1 VPRIGLVSGTS
12 TIELDGQY
20 RLLREEAGAVPRA
33 ALSTLAVT
41 GPDAVD
47 YLQSQLTQ
55 DVEALADGEGAYAA
69 LLDRKGHMRSDMR
82 VLRVSGAEILLL
94 LEEVGREAVLGHLRM
109 YSIGREVE
117 VEDRS
122 DAHGLVSVAGPAAF
136 ELTGIAPLP
145 GEHAH
150 SPARVGEVDV
160 RAVRTD
166 LGVDLLCAADKA
178 EELLA
183 ALADLGVQ
191 RADEEALEILRV
203 ESGRPRFGREMT
215 TQTIP
220 QEAGINE
227 RAVSFTKGCYIGQE
241 TVARLH
247 YKGKPNRYLR
257 GLKLSGP
264 AAAGDPVRLGDRE
277 LGTIGTVAL
286 SPAHGRIA
294 LAILRREAEPGDVV
308 AVGEGTEAT
317 VVEVPFTGAPGNA
330 AA

>member
-1 VPRIGLVSGTS
+1 MPRIGFVSGTG

-33 ALSTLAVT
+33 DAATLAVT
-41 GPDAVD
+41 GPDAID

-55 DVEALADGEGAYAA
+55 DVAALADGEGAYAA

-82 VLRVSGAEILLL
+82 VLRVSAEEVLLL
-94 LEEVGREAVLGHLRM
+94 LEEAGREAVIGHLRM
-109 YSIGREVE
+109 YSIGREVAA
-117 VEDRS
+117 EDRTG
-122 DAHGLVSVAGPAAF
+122 AHALVSVVGPAAF
-136 ELTGIAPLP
+136 QLTGAPPLAA
-145 GEHAH
+145 EHAH
-150 SPARVGEVDV
+150 AAVRVGEVEA

-166 LGVDLLCAADKA
+166 LGLDLLCAAGAADA
-178 EELLA
+178 LLA
-183 ALADLGVQ
+183 ALAERGVQ

-215 TQTIP
+215 TRTIP

-247 YKGKPNRYLR
+247 YKGKPNRHLR
-257 GLKLSGP
+257 GLRLSGP

-277 LGTIGTVAL
+277 LGTVGTAAL
-286 SPAHGRIA
+286 SPALGHIA

-308 AVGEGTEAT
+308 TVGEGTEAT
-317 VVEVPFTGAPGNA
+317 VVELPFTGAPDSA